1 MKYLYPEIS
10 PYNSN
15 FLKVDDLHEI
25 YFEEC
30 GNPNGEPVVFLHG
43 GPGGGLQDNYRRY
56 FNPDKY
62 RIILFD
68 QRGCGKS
75 RPFAELK
82 NNTTWHLVADIEM
95 LKNHLD
101 IEKWSVFGG
110 SWGSTLA
117 LSYSQTHPDS
127 VAALFLRGIFMLRQ
141 KELKWFYQEGA
152 SFIYPD
158 AWEHYKNAIPK
169 EERSD
174 YISAFYKRLTSDDKE
189 VRSKASKAWSVWEA
203 STSKLIQN
211 KDLMNTFSGDDFA
224 DAFARI
230 ECHFFT
236 NKGFFKS
243 ENQLLEGV
251 EKIRHIPTIIV
262 QGRYDVVCPVESAWD
277 LHKEWPEAKFM
288 LIEDAGHS
296 LSEEGITKALVQATD
311 SFANNKTM

>member
-15 FLKVDDLHEI
+15 FLKVDELHEI

-101 IEKWSVFGG
+101 IDKWSVFGG

-127 VAALFLRGIFMLRQ
+127 VVALFLRGIFMLRQ
-141 KELKWFYQEGA
+141 KELRWFYQEGA

-158 AWEHYKNAIPK
+158 AWEHYKNAIPE

-211 KDLMNTFSGDDFA
+211 KDLMTTFSGDDFA

-251 EKIRHIPTIIV
+251 DKIRHIPTIIV

-288 LIEDAGHS
+288 IIEDAGHS
-296 LSEEGITKALVQATD
+296 LSEEGITKALVDATD
-311 SFANNKTM
+311 NFANNKTM